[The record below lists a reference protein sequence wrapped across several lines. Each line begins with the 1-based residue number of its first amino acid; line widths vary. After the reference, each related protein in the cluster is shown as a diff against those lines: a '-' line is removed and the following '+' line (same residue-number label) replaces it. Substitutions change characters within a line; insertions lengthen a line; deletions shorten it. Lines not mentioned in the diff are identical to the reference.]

1 MAQRGL
7 QAHGGP
13 QAGGGSLQWASLV
26 LFALFCTY
34 LLLISPKLSDYKV
47 PLVRSPCPDPGD
59 KVLGNCRAP
68 ELKALGCP

>member
-13 QAGGGSLQWASLV
+13 QAGWAGGSLQWASLV

-47 PLVRSPCPDPGD
+47 PLLRPP
-59 KVLGNCRAP
+59 
-68 ELKALGCP
+68 